1 MKKTDAVAFFGTQTA
16 LAQTLGVTQAA
27 VAQWGEVI
35 PEKQALRLE
44 RLTEGALK
52 YNPDLYTKAA

>member
-1 MKKTDAVAFFGTQTA
+1 MLKTDAVAFFGTQTA

-35 PEKQALRLE
+35 PEKQSLRLE